1 MSIFYH
7 VTFKSR
13 IDSIMSEGIK
23 PVNVK
28 HNYSDYVRKHP
39 DSIYAFLTLED
50 ALKWWDYQEKSKGYG
65 DFEEYEQDDE
75 QVIIR
80 FEDNAFLYSEDIH
93 YEMRKDFK
101 SAVHKMPGE
110 MVKPEQIQ
118 EVIAYNYIKDEI
130 LKGQETLT
138 YKDWCD
144 NYIRTN
150 ASEND
155 LELFEQEYSI

>member
-1 MSIFYH
+1 
-7 VTFKSR
+7 
-13 IDSIMSEGIK
+13 MSEGIK

-110 MVKPEQIQ
+110 VVKPEQIQ
-118 EVIAYNYIKDEI
+118 EVIEYNYIKNEMIKNIDSTVYDDDPI
-130 LKGQETLT
+130 M
-138 YKDWCD
+138 
-144 NYIRTN
+144 TN

-155 LELFEQEYSI
+155 LELFEQEYGI

>member
-1 MSIFYH
+1 MSILYH

-23 PVNVK
+23 PVGVK
-28 HNYSDYVRKHP
+28 HVYSDYVRKHS
-39 DSIYAFLTLED
+39 DSIYAFLSLED
-50 ALKWWDYQEKSKGYG
+50 ALKWWDYQEKSKSYG

-110 MVKPEQIQ
+110 VVKPEQIQ
-118 EVIAYNYIKDEI
+118 EVIEYNYIKNEMIKNIDSTVYDDDPI
-130 LKGQETLT
+130 M
-138 YKDWCD
+138 
-144 NYIRTN
+144 TN

-155 LELFEQEYSI
+155 LELFEQEYGI

>member
-1 MSIFYH
+1 MSILYH

-39 DSIYAFLTLED
+39 DSIYAFLSLED
-50 ALKWWDYQEKSKGYG
+50 ALKWWDYQEKSKSYG

-93 YEMRKDFK
+93 HEMRKDFK
-101 SAVHKMPGE
+101 SAVHKMLGE
-110 MVKPEQIQ
+110 VVKPEQIQ
-118 EVIAYNYIKDEI
+118 EVIEYNYIKNEMIKNIDSTVYDDDPI
-130 LKGQETLT
+130 M
-138 YKDWCD
+138 
-144 NYIRTN
+144 TN

>member
-1 MSIFYH
+1 MSILYH

-144 NYIRTN
+144 NYIMTN

>member
-1 MSIFYH
+1 
-7 VTFKSR
+7 
-13 IDSIMSEGIK
+13 MSEGIK